1 MDSMEKFTAN
11 IVMPSILGISKSP
24 VTKVGWM
31 SKPLWERK
39 ASATLVLDVTER
51 FLRLKE
57 LSLVWE
63 ITIKIVSVVLS
74 AVKSWIRLA
83 VVKVCNKRSILD

>member
-39 ASATLVLDVTER
+39 ASATLVPDVTER

-74 AVKSWIRLA
+74 VTRNWIRRLA
-83 VVKVCNKRSILD
+83 AKVVFLYGV